1 MPGSKVAIAVLG
13 GKASGKTI
21 AVEIIVRTLNR
32 KGFSVMTVKH
42 VAHPGFTLDREG
54 TDTWR
59 HWKAGAKIVATV
71 SDVETGIMIK
81 GQTDLS
87 WDLLNSFIEADII
100 VFEGFSS
107 KLLKDKGVGKIICLK
122 DISEKTYYLNNLRGA
137 LIALCSLRLE
147 GEGILRLGLEDTT
160 LSAMVLEFVQTKMLS
175 G

>member
-1 MPGSKVAIAVLG
+1 
-13 GKASGKTI
+13 
-21 AVEIIVRTLNR
+21 
-32 KGFSVMTVKH
+32 
-42 VAHPGFTLDREG
+42 
-54 TDTWR
+54 
-59 HWKAGAKIVATV
+59 
-71 SDVETGIMIK
+71 MIK